1 MHIIVNGISVVYPL
15 SLIYRAKK
23 SLYSI
28 VVHRFIPIMNS
39 SLKQLILIIL
49 IATIGSTSYG
59 QELTNEIAWSIK
71 YDRIE
76 NLKDLITADRIN
88 ECVGVGDSKKYN
100 YLAISI
106 KLKSMKSLRYF
117 VENGANIEGVCADK
131 TPLMYAA
138 KYGQLEMA
146 RYLVQ
151 KGADL
156 NATYKGQNALSF
168 ARQFHQRDITKYLL
182 EQRRKLKS
190 LQEEGYN
197 NKPRSSSR

>member
-1 MHIIVNGISVVYPL
+1 
-15 SLIYRAKK
+15 
-23 SLYSI
+23 
-28 VVHRFIPIMNS
+28 MNS
-39 SLKQLILIIL
+39 LLKQLILITL
-49 IATIGSTSYG
+49 ITTIGSISYG

-76 NLKDLITADRIN
+76 NLRDLITADRIN

-117 VENGANIEGVCADK
+117 IENGANIEGVCADK

-138 KYGQLEMA
+138 KYGRLEMA

-168 ARQFHQRDITKYLL
+168 ARQFGQRDVAKYLL
-182 EQRRKLKS
+182 EQKRKLKS